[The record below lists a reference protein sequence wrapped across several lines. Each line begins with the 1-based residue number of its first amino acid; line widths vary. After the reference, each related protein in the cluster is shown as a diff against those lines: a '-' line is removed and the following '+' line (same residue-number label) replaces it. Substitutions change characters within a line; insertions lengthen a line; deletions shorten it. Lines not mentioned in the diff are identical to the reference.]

1 MSRRK
6 ELGDFLI
13 KCRAR
18 RTPADAGLPTGP
30 RRKTPGLRREEVA
43 ALAGI
48 GPAWYTWLEQG
59 RPINVSVSTLDAV
72 GNALGM
78 SRPERE
84 HMFRLAEVAPSK
96 GPLDTVHA
104 DAEVPAVVRAI
115 IEKLEPYPCCVYD
128 LSYDVLLCNQSYAAC
143 FPKLIS
149 ASSGKRN
156 ILYYFSQFDAVQM
169 AANESL
175 VRAVMGRFRANYSA
189 NIDHPRWR
197 QVISEAILENDHMKR
212 YWEDHFVNS
221 ARDSTDTVNTVVGD
235 IEFMSTSFSMGASP
249 EVNVVVG
256 IPKEDRDRV
265 LLEELLNVAEVL

>member
-18 RTPADAGLPTGP
+18 RTPTDAGLPSGP

-59 RPINVSVSTLDAV
+59 RSIKVSVSTLDAIA
-72 GNALGM
+72 NALGM
-78 SRPERE
+78 TRPERE
-84 HMFRLAEVAPSK
+84 HMFRLAEVTASR
-96 GPLDTVHA
+96 PLLDAVHV

-143 FPKLIS
+143 FPELIS
-149 ASSGKRN
+149 ASSEKRN
-156 ILYYFSQFDAVQM
+156 ILYYFSQFDSIQM
-169 AANESL
+169 AAHESL
-175 VRAVMGRFRANYSA
+175 VRAVIGRFRANYST

-197 QVISEAILENDHMKR
+197 QIISEAILKNDQMKG
-212 YWEDHFVNS
+212 YWEDHVVNS
-221 ARDSTDTVNTVVGD
+221 AMDSIDTVNAAVGE
-235 IEFMSTSFSMGASP
+235 ITFMSTSFSMGASP

-256 IPKEDRDRV
+256 IPKADRDRE
-265 LLEELLNVAEVL
+265 LLEELLNVAES